1 MKTILIT
8 AFILFLN
15 KNLYAESLIPIDH
28 EDLKDAQDVLN
39 STSNSEIENFSI
51 PDTKLK
57 MRQIDLEGNLPE
69 KPKMSPWEFARKM
82 LEDENEDE
90 MKKQLEKDR
99 MAVEIERNKLIKK
112 SFLKKVIEPIPPK
125 AKQGNGLV
133 TEFEENAIDID
144 EEPIEPETPVTVK
157 NPPQVVKKVVDIKL
171 LQLSCNEFTGRLSR
185 EAFPLC
191 NIKIADIK
199 YSKIDLTM
207 NEEGRISSFDNSL
220 NLAETK
226 KLCLSGYVANRPAMS
241 VGADFTCRVLIQ

>member
-1 MKTILIT
+1 MKILNEKCQEINN
-8 AFILFLN
+8 LLN
-15 KNLYAESLIPIDH
+15 L
-28 EDLKDAQDVLN
+28 
-39 STSNSEIENFSI
+39 
-51 PDTKLK
+51 
-57 MRQIDLEGNLPE
+57 QI
-69 KPKMSPWEFARKM
+69 
-82 LEDENEDE
+82 EDEYEE
-90 MKKQLEKDR
+90 KKE
-99 MAVEIERNKLIKK
+99 
-112 SFLKKVIEPIPPK
+112 
-125 AKQGNGLV
+125 
-133 TEFEENAIDID
+133 
-144 EEPIEPETPVTVK
+144 
-157 NPPQVVKKVVDIKL
+157 VDIKL